1 MPSLYFDEL
10 ANIFETF
17 NLKDYN
23 QYVLL
28 RRQQAGENITD
39 IQIDNLGAAAPPL
52 LGGGNVNPSYA
63 EKVIRSL
70 TERFFRIYLHSL
82 YRNYNVSLQGRF
94 EEKSILETLINR
106 NE

>member
-17 NLKDYN
+17 NLKEYN

-28 RRQQAGENITD
+28 RRQQAGEDVTD
-39 IQIDNLGAAAPPL
+39 IEIDY
-52 LGGGNVNPSYA
+52 LGGAPDPDSDSYV
-63 EKVIRSL
+63 EKVVKSL
-70 TERFFRIYLHSL
+70 SERFFRIYLPNL
-82 YRNYNVSLQGRF
+82 YRNYNVSLQGRL